1 MLQLALD
8 QAEKNYTNK
17 GWRGLQRQACKTSVT
32 SQSMNATKHKTVK
45 NENLLPC
52 IDQQDVACCQWRP
65 KSNHNFK
72 DWDYEEHFEDQVASV
87 ELW

>member
-1 MLQLALD
+1 
-8 QAEKNYTNK
+8 
-17 GWRGLQRQACKTSVT
+17 
-32 SQSMNATKHKTVK
+32 MNATKHKTVK